1 VEMGHGL
8 WVFTVPKMLRP
19 YFLRHRELLGDLCRA
34 AWDTVREML
43 AAGAAEE
50 IRPGMVAVVQT
61 FGQRV
66 NFHPHVHAIASRG
79 GWRKDGTWV
88 PVAYEDSGA
97 AEKVLRHHVFDAVI
111 AATSAGSS
119 FGIGSSASAVRCSG
133 TP

>member
-1 VEMGHGL
+1 VPIVWREAGCGNGGAFARGISRGVGHAQ

-61 FGQRV
+61 FGERV
-66 NFHPHVHAIASRG
+66 EFHPHVHAIASRG

-88 PVAYEDSGA
+88 PVAYVDSGA
-97 AEKVLRHHVFDAVI
+97 AEEVNH
-111 AATSAGSS
+111 ATGFAFRS
-119 FGIGSSASAVRCSG
+119 
-133 TP
+133 